1 MVSHINCRHTLD
13 AGAFIMALAA
23 KLPLIRFRRAHNPWC
38 RFMLFRCG
46 VAYGAL
52 EQGMIRRH
60 LGPFNMGMTGSAGT
74 GDIGRY
80 GIMRIMTGNAGPH
93 GIVRVRIYLR
103 ETCRPRRIVGMTVGT
118 IVSLSW

>member
-1 MVSHINCRHTLD
+1 MGGHINCRHTLD
-13 AGAFIMALAA
+13 AGAFIMAFAA
-23 KLPLIRFRRAHNPWC
+23 KLPLIRLRRAHSPWC
-38 RFMLFRCG
+38 CFMLIRCG

-74 GDIGRY
+74 GNLGWY
-80 GIMRIMTGNAGPH
+80 GIMRIMTGDAGPH

-103 ETCRPRRIVGMTVGT
+103 EPGRPR
-118 IVSLSW
+118 